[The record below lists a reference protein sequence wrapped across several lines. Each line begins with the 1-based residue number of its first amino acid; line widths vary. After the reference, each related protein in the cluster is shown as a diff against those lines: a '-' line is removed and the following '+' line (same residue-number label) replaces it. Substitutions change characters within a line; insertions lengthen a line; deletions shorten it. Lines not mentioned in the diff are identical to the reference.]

1 MGGEE
6 DKQNQEKNLE
16 MLHKW
21 RGFFDEIRINLSN
34 SFDKYLLTFA
44 TGTLYLSVYFTS
56 GLAPLSHGAI
66 LGWGWGVLLTSI
78 FATLLSIALSIM
90 AYDREIAI
98 TDKKIEVV
106 QENKVV
112 IGADNVWN
120 KFVTF
125 GRWVSIIT
133 FIVGIV
139 LLSYFYF
146 VNLPFNA

>member
-1 MGGEE
+1 M
-6 DKQNQEKNLE
+6 DDREKNLE

-21 RGFFDEIRINLSN
+21 RGFFDEVRINLSN

-56 GLAPLSHGAI
+56 RFDSLSQGAI
-66 LGWGWGVLLTSI
+66 LGWGWGILLISI
-78 FATLLSIALSIM
+78 FATLLSIAFSIM

-106 QENKVV
+106 QEDKVV
-112 IGADNVWN
+112 VEADNVWN

-125 GRWVSIIT
+125 GRWVSIVT
-133 FIVGIV
+133 FIIGIV

-146 VNLPFNA
+146 VNLPFNV